1 MTVAHPPPRRKY
13 RPSNGTE
20 GDMFMARW
28 CFRCERERRVMEGI
42 DDPSEGCEI
51 LARTL
56 AVPSEDHPDFP
67 TEWTYQPE
75 SGHLPLYTA
84 RCSAWVP
91 EGEDIPPP
99 LDPLAVVRPLL

>member
-1 MTVAHPPPRRKY
+1 MTLVDPNPRRKY

-28 CFRCERERRVMEGI
+28 CFKCERERRVLDGI

-56 AVPSEDHPDFP
+56 AVPEDDPDFP
-67 TEWTYQPE
+67 AEWTYQP
-75 SGHLPLYTA
+75 GTGDLPLYSA

-91 EGEDIPPP
+91 AGEDIPAP
-99 LDPLAVVRPLL
+99 LDPEAVIRPLL